1 MTFELTTGFEN
12 MDVTAIHHYLCKES
26 YWAKNIP
33 YETVNNALKNSY
45 CIGVYHENKQVGFAR
60 IITDYTT
67 FAYLADVY
75 VLGEYRTRGLSKIMM
90 KHIMQ
95 FDWIQQLRRFM
106 LATLD
111 AHSLYAQFGF
121 NSVEK
126 PERLMEICKPNMY
139 QKE

>member
-1 MTFELTTGFEN
+1 MKFELKTGVEN
-12 MDVTAIHHYLCKES
+12 MDIGAIHHYLSTDS

-33 YETVNNALKNSY
+33 YEAVNDALKNSY
-45 CIGVYHENKQVGFAR
+45 CIGIFHKNQQVAFAR

-75 VLGEYRTRGLSKIMM
+75 VLADYRALGLSKTMM

-95 FDWIQQLRRFM
+95 LEWIQKLRRFM

-126 PERLMEICKPNMY
+126 PERLMEILQPTIYK
-139 QKE
+139 